1 MVDNSDEIKVVEKLE
16 EIKEEQKEI
25 FERNLEI
32 IRDNNYNRNS
42 LVSEA
47 SSMKRSDLTT
57 ELMTDEQLKEVDDQI
72 LNVNIRQQNLKEL
85 DLAIQSINNLS
96 EQIHTITKEDGEKV
110 EGLMKKQ
117 KQHKQDMDDR
127 IIVEIDR
134 TEEINSRTCKSLVFW
149 AFLLIILAIGVLGVL
164 YMKRR

>member
-1 MVDNSDEIKVVEKLE
+1 MVEKLD

-47 SSMKRSDLTT
+47 SSMNRSDLTT
-57 ELMTDEQLKEVDDQI
+57 ELMTDAQMKEVDEQI

-85 DLAIQSINNLS
+85 DLALQSINSLS
-96 EQIHTITKEDGEKV
+96 EHIHAITKEDGEKV
-110 EGLMKKQ
+110 EGLLKKQ
-117 KQHKQDMDDR
+117 KQHKQDMDDK
-127 IIVEIDR
+127 IIVEIER
-134 TEEINSRTCKSLVFW
+134 TEEVNSKTCKSLLFW
-149 AFLLIILAIGVLGVL
+149 AFLLLCLSAGVIGVI
-164 YMKRR
+164 YMKKK